1 MCNPTCPTSPN
12 PLRAGIKPTTVRNA
26 AFTLDTERADK
37 SGYSHVISRILS

>member
-26 AFTLDTERADK
+26 AFTLDAERTDK
-37 SGYSHVISRILS
+37 SRYLKVNSRILS